1 MDTEIIILSQ
11 RQIYDVAYMW
21 NLKKPDTD
29 NLNTE
34 TDRPTHI
41 ESKLTVTKGEK
52 ER

>member
-29 NLNTE
+29 NLNIETE
-34 TDRPTHI
+34 IDPHT
-41 ESKLTVTKGEK
+41 
-52 ER
+52 